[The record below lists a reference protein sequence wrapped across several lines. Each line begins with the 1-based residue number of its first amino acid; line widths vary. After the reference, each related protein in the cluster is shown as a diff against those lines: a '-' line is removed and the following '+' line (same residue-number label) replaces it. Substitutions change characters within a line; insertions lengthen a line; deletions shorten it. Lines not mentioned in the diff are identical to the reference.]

1 MIFLRRAT
9 EEDCDLIYKWA
20 NDIEVRQNA
29 FNSNFIP
36 YDEHCRWYKSSL
48 DSINRIIYIA
58 TDGNREIG
66 QIRLDKEENKS
77 IISYSVNKSYRGR
90 GYGKALI
97 KLIKEEALKND
108 IIVLEGLVK
117 KDNIPSQRA
126 FISNKFIEYKED
138 RYFRYVF
145 FLKEG

>member
-1 MIFLRRAT
+1 MIFLRKAT
-9 EEDCDLIYKWA
+9 EKDCDLIYKWA

-36 YDEHCRWYKSSL
+36 YDEHCRWYKNGL
-48 DSINRIIYIA
+48 DNINRIIYIA
-58 TDGNREIG
+58 TDGNREVG
-66 QIRLDKEENKS
+66 QIRLDKGENKS
-77 IISYSVNKSYRGR
+77 IISYSVDKNYRGR
-90 GYGKALI
+90 GSGKTLI
-97 KLIKEEALKND
+97 KLIKEEALKKD